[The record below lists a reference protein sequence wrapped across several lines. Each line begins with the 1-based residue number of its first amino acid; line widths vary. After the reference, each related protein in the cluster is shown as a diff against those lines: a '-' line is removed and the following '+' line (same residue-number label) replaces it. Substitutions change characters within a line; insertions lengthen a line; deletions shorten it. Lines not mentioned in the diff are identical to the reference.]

1 MFRLGATLTTLRE
14 RVVEGEAGEE
24 DKRALEI
31 LVRKIPEDQQVR
43 YSESLC
49 QEKRVSTFEPQHEI
63 SNNLTF

>member
-43 YSESLC
+43 LRESLC
-49 QEKRVSTFEPQHEI
+49 QEKGYLHLSRRMRFPTI
-63 SNNLTF
+63 